1 MRLIHF
7 CQVKIIKRLLERKFF
22 WLALIWTFVITVAS
36 LVSVNSFS
44 KIKSVGNDKIVH
56 FLFYLFFVI
65 LWGLVKRQNDS
76 NRKYYLFVF
85 LVAMSYGLIIEVLQE
100 ILTNTRQADFYDFLA
115 NTTGAFV
122 GLIVLL
128 YYKNK
133 FF

>member
-7 CQVKIIKRLLERKFF
+7 CQVKIIKHLLERKFF
-22 WLALIWTFVITVAS
+22 WLALTWTFAITVAS

>member
-1 MRLIHF
+1 
-7 CQVKIIKRLLERKFF
+7 
-22 WLALIWTFVITVAS
+22 
-36 LVSVNSFS
+36 
-44 KIKSVGNDKIVH
+44 
-56 FLFYLFFVI
+56 
-65 LWGLVKRQNDS
+65 
-76 NRKYYLFVF
+76 
-85 LVAMSYGLIIEVLQE
+85 MSYGLIIEVLQE

>member
-7 CQVKIIKRLLERKFF
+7 CQVKIIKHLLERKFF

-115 NTTGAFV
+115 NTMGAFV

>member
-1 MRLIHF
+1 M
-7 CQVKIIKRLLERKFF
+7 ERKFF

-115 NTTGAFV
+115 NTIGAFV

>member
-7 CQVKIIKRLLERKFF
+7 CQVKIIKHLLERKFF

-115 NTTGAFV
+115 NTIGAFV

>member
-1 MRLIHF
+1 MILIHYF
-7 CQVKIIKRLLERKFF
+7 QVKIIKHLLERKFF

>member
-7 CQVKIIKRLLERKFF
+7 CQVKIIKHLLERKFF

-115 NTTGAFV
+115 NTMGAFV

-128 YYKNK
+128 CYKNK

>member
-7 CQVKIIKRLLERKFF
+7 CQVKIIKHLLERKFF

-133 FF
+133 LF

>member
-7 CQVKIIKRLLERKFF
+7 CQVRIIKLLLERKFF

-56 FLFYLFFVI
+56 FLFYFFFVI
-65 LWGLVKRQNDS
+65 FWGLAKKQNHS
-76 NRKYYLFVF
+76 NRKYNLLIFIF
-85 LVAMSYGLIIEVLQE
+85 AMSYGLIIEVLQAT
-100 ILTNTRQADFYDFLA
+100 LTNTRQADFYDFLA
-115 NTTGAFV
+115 NTMGAFV
-122 GLIVLL
+122 GLVVLL
-128 YYKNK
+128 FYKNK

>member
-1 MRLIHF
+1 M
-7 CQVKIIKRLLERKFF
+7 KIIQHLLERKFF
-22 WLALIWTFVITVAS
+22 RLALIWAFVITVAS

-76 NRKYYLFVF
+76 NRKYYFVF

-115 NTTGAFV
+115 STTGAFV

>member
-7 CQVKIIKRLLERKFF
+7 CQVKIIKHLLERKFF

-115 NTTGAFV
+115 NTMGAFV
-122 GLIVLL
+122 GLVVLL
-128 YYKNK
+128 FYKNK

>member
-7 CQVKIIKRLLERKFF
+7 CQVKIIKHLLERKFF

-115 NTTGAFV
+115 NTMGAFV

-128 YYKNK
+128 YFKNK

>member
-7 CQVKIIKRLLERKFF
+7 CQVKIIKHLLERKFF

-44 KIKSVGNDKIVH
+44 KIKSVGNDKMVH

-65 LWGLVKRQNDS
+65 FWGLVKRQNDS
-76 NRKYYLFVF
+76 NRKYYLFIF
-85 LVAMSYGLIIEVLQE
+85 FVAMSYGLIIEVLQE

-115 NTTGAFV
+115 NTMGAFV

>member
-1 MRLIHF
+1 MNYF
-7 CQVKIIKRLLERKFF
+7 QVKLIKHLLERKFF

-115 NTTGAFV
+115 NTMGAFV

>member
-7 CQVKIIKRLLERKFF
+7 CQVKIIKHLLERKFF

-56 FLFYLFFVI
+56 SLFYLFFVI

-115 NTTGAFV
+115 NTMGAFV

>member
-7 CQVKIIKRLLERKFF
+7 CQVRIIKHLLERKFF
-22 WLALIWTFVITVAS
+22 WLALIWTFVVTVAS

-115 NTTGAFV
+115 NTMGAFV
-122 GLIVLL
+122 GLVVLL
-128 YYKNK
+128 FYKNK

>member
-7 CQVKIIKRLLERKFF
+7 CQVKIIKHLLERKFF

-85 LVAMSYGLIIEVLQE
+85 LVAMRYGLIIEVLQE

>member
-1 MRLIHF
+1 M
-7 CQVKIIKRLLERKFF
+7 KIIKHLLERKFF

>member
-7 CQVKIIKRLLERKFF
+7 CQVKIIKHLLERKFF

-115 NTTGAFV
+115 NTIGALTALV
-122 GLIVLL
+122 VLFF
-128 YYKNK
+128 YKNK

>member
-7 CQVKIIKRLLERKFF
+7 CQVKIIKHLLERKFF

-65 LWGLVKRQNDS
+65 LLGLVKRQYDS

>member
-7 CQVKIIKRLLERKFF
+7 CQVKIIKHLLERKFF